1 MALRGNRLSVYA
13 DMGDGLAPV
22 GLALDASLS
31 INTDVVEVA
40 GVSSAAKSH
49 VAGRYGW
56 RITANTLY
64 CADATSYT
72 YKQQFDL
79 LTSILN
85 GRPLKVAFADVAA
98 YNGQLHEVSLPTI
111 VYSGDAI
118 VSSYTVNAPV
128 SGYANISV
136 ELVGTGDLTAEDLDV
151 VDGGA
156 ASTAY
161 TDTIDGGQSSTTY
174 DNTLEGGQSI

>member
-1 MALRGNRLSVYA
+1 MAIRGRRLSVYV
-13 DMGDGLAPV
+13 DTGDGMAPV
-22 GLALDASLS
+22 AMALDSSLHIDCELVEMASLS
-31 INTDVVEVA
+31 
-40 GVSSAAKSH
+40 SAARAYA
-49 VAGRYGW
+49 AGRYGW
-56 RITANTLY
+56 RITANMMY
-64 CADATSYT
+64 CADQTAVT
-72 YKQQFDL
+72 YKQQYDIL
-79 LTSILN
+79 MSIITQRVL
-85 GRPLKVAFADVAA
+85 RVVFTDVAA
-98 YNGQLHEVSLPTI
+98 YKGQLHEVSLPTV
-111 VYSGDAI
+111 VYSGEAR

-156 ASTAY
+156 SATSY